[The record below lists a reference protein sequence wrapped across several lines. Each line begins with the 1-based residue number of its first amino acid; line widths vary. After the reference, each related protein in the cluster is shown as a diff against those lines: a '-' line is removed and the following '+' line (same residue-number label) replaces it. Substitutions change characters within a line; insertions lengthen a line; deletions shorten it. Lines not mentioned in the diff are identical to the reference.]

1 MLFSAALI
9 FSAAGCGSSQDFD
22 TQIFNTGLNGQA
34 RQEENAD
41 SAEGKLRVMASFY
54 TMADF
59 AEKIGG
65 DRADITCMRR
75 RPGRSL
81 TTGSRQRRISPGWS
95 VRTSLFITEREWSTG
110 RRM

>member
-1 MLFSAALI
+1 MFLSAALI

-22 TQIFNTGLNGQA
+22 TQIFITGLTGKTQ
-34 RQEENAD
+34 QEENAE

-65 DRADITCMRR
+65 DRADITSSSGL
-75 RPGRSL
+75 PFS
-81 TTGSRQRRISPGWS
+81 T
-95 VRTSLFITEREWSTG
+95 RTLFASSTPYWVL
-110 RRM
+110 